1 MSKKFWVAF
10 GCVNG
15 ALALSA
21 AIAVPTV
28 IAINNQRVDV
38 SKIINTDKDSY
49 VGQSNLESLLIEDLY
64 KDVQNKFI
72 TNADEVATDD
82 SNLFYVVGNSSTLY
96 QISPIAHILR
106 VLKASNS
113 NKKVFLYV
121 SPSFAT
127 KYDLNAIKT
136 AYPNFTY
143 KTVESLDK
151 TISMDIPS
159 FNIGYLDAIKAD
171 IQANNLELA
180 NNKLYAPD
188 LELFIAPFTRYP
200 ISTKARAAELWNN
213 YAYLANNF
221 KEINLIPNETSTI
234 TRFNNDLYTFY
245 KNNKTLEFNLN
256 DSKFTNAINF
266 QRELNTLKKEVI
278 TVEEAEKDPTKT
290 ANESEKYKEFQS
302 KIIADRNNALLYVA
316 SFLSAGMTAETDL
329 PKINYYL
336 PNTGMIRDVN
346 DTTSRNLSLN
356 IANNEYFAPYDFG
369 GLDVI
374 GLISQLEEPEFSL
387 FWTLFKLPETILGT
401 TNFDGKTNIIF
412 DMALLT
418 NDQIITTEAT
428 RIVKILSSQ
437 QNLSATT
444 RLWLKP
450 NANETDE
457 NISKLTTKV
466 AELSKTLGNGGT
478 GDGSE
483 TVTPPENNQPSETQ
497 PPQGDTNSRIQ
508 DSTTKD
514 STTGDS
520 TNSDATP
527 DAGTTPTP
535 TPGGSTTEIVDYS
548 TYIDVLDKTLPIE
561 FMLTAPVFNT
571 AVANT
576 TFEIYLQYSPL
587 YFSIMSNTN
596 ANKQYTVKKI
606 FLTEQQKSNIIYSFG
621 DLNTSADNTLYAG
634 ESSCFNKDIIWED
647 NPQNDTEQTT
657 K

>member
-21 AIAVPTV
+21 AIAIPTV

-38 SKIINTDKDSY
+38 TKIINTDKDSH
-49 VGQSNLESLLIEDLY
+49 VGQTNLESLLTEDLY
-64 KDVQNKFI
+64 KDVKNKFI
-72 TNADEVATDD
+72 TNANEVAKDD

-96 QISPIAHILR
+96 QISPIAHILK

-113 NKKVFLYV
+113 SKKVFLYV

-136 AYPNFTY
+136 AYPNLSY

-159 FNIGYLDAIKAD
+159 FNIGYLDAIKED
-171 IQANNLELA
+171 IKANNLELA

-200 ISTKARAAELWNN
+200 VSTKARAAELWNN

-221 KEINLIPNETSTI
+221 KEINLIPNESSTI

-266 QRELNTLKKEVI
+266 QKELNILKKEVI
-278 TVEEAEKDPTKT
+278 TTEEAEKDPTKK

-336 PNTGMIRDVN
+336 PDTGMIRDVN
-346 DTTSRNLSLN
+346 DTTSKNLSLN
-356 IANNEYFAPYDFG
+356 ISNNEYFAPYDFG
-369 GLDVI
+369 GLDII
-374 GLISQLEEPEFSL
+374 GLISQLESQEFSL
-387 FWTLFKLPETILGT
+387 FWTLFKLPEAILGST
-401 TNFDGKTNIIF
+401 DFNGNTNIIF
-412 DMALLT
+412 DTALLST
-418 NDQIITTEAT
+418 DEIITTEAT

-437 QNLSATT
+437 QNLTT
-444 RLWLKP
+444 VKLWLKP

-457 NISKLTTKV
+457 NITKLTAKV
-466 AELSKTLGNGGT
+466 AELSKTLGSGGT

-483 TVTPPENNQPSETQ
+483 TVTPPENNQPSET
-497 PPQGDTNSRIQ
+497 PPSQGDANSRTQ
-508 DSTTKD
+508 DLVTND

-520 TNSDATP
+520 SSTP
-527 DAGTTPTP
+527 DTGTNPTP
-535 TPGGSTTEIVDYS
+535 SPGGSTTETIDYS
-548 TYIDVLDKTLPIE
+548 TYISVLDKTLPIE
-561 FMLTAPVFNT
+561 FMLTTPVFNT
-571 AVANT
+571 ATTNT

-596 ANKQYTVKKI
+596 TNKQYIVKKI
-606 FLTEQQKSNIIYSFG
+606 FLTEQQKSNIIYSYG

-634 ESSCFNKDIIWED
+634 ESSCFNKDIVWED
-647 NPQNDTEQTT
+647 NPQNNTEQTT